1 MAPCNG
7 VKVCSAPDCSH
18 VQPLNSKKNL
28 CTKHS
33 ATSTSNTRNCPV
45 MFMYFFPQN
54 IADDNRRYV
63 VVWSWLYSYILYKH
77 YYMVYMATL
86 IYSYVRVYIY
96 IGGLQ
101 ESRSITY
108 HLPKI

>member
-1 MAPCNG
+1 
-7 VKVCSAPDCSH
+7 
-18 VQPLNSKKNL
+18 
-28 CTKHS
+28 
-33 ATSTSNTRNCPV
+33 

-96 IGGLQ
+96 IDGLQ
-101 ESRSITY
+101 E
-108 HLPKI
+108 